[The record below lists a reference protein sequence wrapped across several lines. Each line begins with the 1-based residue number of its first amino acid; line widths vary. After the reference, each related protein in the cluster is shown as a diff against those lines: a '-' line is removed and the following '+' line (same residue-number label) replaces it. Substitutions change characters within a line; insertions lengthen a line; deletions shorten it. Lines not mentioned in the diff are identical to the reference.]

1 MCNESYRTYLS
12 IRDAFDRMRELGV
25 FLSFLN
31 TQMDIYGEEISVG
44 EIKKILLKEF
54 CDVDNKLR
62 ECCKDIKL

>member
-1 MCNESYRTYLS
+1 MYSESHKTYLS

-31 TQMDIYGEEISVG
+31 TQIDIHGEGISVG
-44 EIKKILLKEF
+44 EVKKILLKEF

-62 ECCKDIKL
+62 TCCKDIKL

>member
-12 IRDAFDRMRELGV
+12 IRAAFDRMRELGV

-31 TQMDIYGEEISVG
+31 TQIDIYGEEISVG

-62 ECCKDIKL
+62 ECCKEIKL